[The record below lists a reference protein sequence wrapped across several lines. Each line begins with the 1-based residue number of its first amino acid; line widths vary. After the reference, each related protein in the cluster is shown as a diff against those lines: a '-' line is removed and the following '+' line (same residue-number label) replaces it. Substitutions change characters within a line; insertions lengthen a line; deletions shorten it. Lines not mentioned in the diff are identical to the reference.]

1 MSFLVRHGSEIA
13 VFGRLT
19 PFLECKNPPKT
30 TFKTTVSLLFVETT
44 SRLNFPSSKSTL
56 SLGLTSFAKSL

>member
-1 MSFLVRHGSEIA
+1 VSFGVRQGREII

-19 PFLECKNPPKT
+19 PFLECKTPPKT

-44 SRLNFPSSKSTL
+44 SNLNLPSSKRTL